1 MSTLRRFVWDEAKR
15 SSNLRIHGLD
25 FRDAWE
31 IFAGPTLTVEDDRF
45 GYGEQRFVTIGYIEG
60 RIVTVVHTESDRDIR
75 VISLRKATR
84 NEQANFHRQVH
95 D

>member
-1 MSTLRRFVWDEAKR
+1 MYEGLQYIWDETKR
-15 SSNLRIHGLD
+15 ASNLRIHGLD

-31 IFAGPTLTVEDDRF
+31 VFAGHTLTVEDDRF
-45 GYGEQRFVTIGYIEG
+45 AYGERRFATIGFIQG
-60 RIVTVVHTESDRDIR
+60 RVVTVVHTEAGSVIR

-84 NEQANFHRQVH
+84 HEEARFRRQIH